1 MLDVRRNVIDKVKS
15 FPYDKE
21 MVLDSISKQKF
32 SYRKLFTLAYRSRED
47 VLETESEEIIAIL
60 DNSIELLILYFAA
73 MFTGKIII
81 PVDPQKSEN
90 EIELIIKIHNNAKVI
105 RNVYLCNLE
114 ELLSD
119 RKIEELFLDI
129 DFDKIFLVT
138 YTSGSTGTPKGVM
151 HTAGNLFYSAI
162 AFGKKLK
169 YNEET
174 ILCHVMPMTYMAGIL
189 NSIFLPFIMGGK
201 IVVFPRFSVKN
212 AMMFWKNVI
221 KYQGNTFWLSPTM
234 VHLLM
239 TVDRGN
245 MVVEYFRDKTITISV
260 GTAPLPLDLKR
271 KFERKYNVKLY
282 QSYGLSETL
291 FITSEDEMSS
301 GDGSV
306 GTLLEDVEL
315 SMDYDFEILVHVPWM
330 FQGYSNVGTKEYF
343 KEGNYIT
350 GDLGKWREGE
360 LYITGRKKDLILRGG
375 INIYPQDIEMCLG
388 SWNGIEEVSVGSV
401 FIGNEER
408 IVCWYTGKKQKE
420 GNLNNKIVKE
430 LGKQYKIDYFVY
442 LDELPKNLNGKI
454 DKIKLKKLYEE
465 SHDNKV

>member
-162 AFGKKLK
+162 AF
-169 YNEET
+169 
-174 ILCHVMPMTYMAGIL
+174 
-189 NSIFLPFIMGGK
+189 
-201 IVVFPRFSVKN
+201 
-212 AMMFWKNVI
+212 
-221 KYQGNTFWLSPTM
+221 
-234 VHLLM
+234 
-239 TVDRGN
+239 
-245 MVVEYFRDKTITISV
+245 
-260 GTAPLPLDLKR
+260 
-271 KFERKYNVKLY
+271 
-282 QSYGLSETL
+282 
-291 FITSEDEMSS
+291 
-301 GDGSV
+301 
-306 GTLLEDVEL
+306 
-315 SMDYDFEILVHVPWM
+315 
-330 FQGYSNVGTKEYF
+330 
-343 KEGNYIT
+343 
-350 GDLGKWREGE
+350 
-360 LYITGRKKDLILRGG
+360 
-375 INIYPQDIEMCLG
+375 
-388 SWNGIEEVSVGSV
+388 
-401 FIGNEER
+401 
-408 IVCWYTGKKQKE
+408 
-420 GNLNNKIVKE
+420 
-430 LGKQYKIDYFVY
+430 
-442 LDELPKNLNGKI
+442 
-454 DKIKLKKLYEE
+454 
-465 SHDNKV
+465 